1 MTEEDRGRFDTGVI
15 GTENSFSNM
24 AEERINQPTTISLEQ
39 GTQKPQSIE
48 RWKTWKKQ
56 NKTKNEKNKHN
67 KKKQKKTNG
76 MIY

>member
-1 MTEEDRGRFDTGVI
+1 MTEEGTGRFDTGVI

-39 GTQKPQSIE
+39 GTQNPQSIE

-56 NKTKNEKNKHN
+56 NKTKNEKINTTKKN
-67 KKKQKKTNG
+67 KKRRTV
-76 MIY
+76 